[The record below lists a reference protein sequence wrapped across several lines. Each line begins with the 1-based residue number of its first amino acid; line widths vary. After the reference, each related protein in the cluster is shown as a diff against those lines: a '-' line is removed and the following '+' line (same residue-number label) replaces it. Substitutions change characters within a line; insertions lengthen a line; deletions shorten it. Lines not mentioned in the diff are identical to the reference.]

1 MLSGVTSSVVVRV
14 LYQIIIYMSSNENL
28 SLQICIYIYVTYTT
42 LCICGCQSGVSAE
55 ETFVFTCLPCCF
67 LQDIAV

>member
-28 SLQICIYIYVTYTT
+28 SLQICIYIYMLHTQLYVYVAVKA
-42 LCICGCQSGVSAE
+42 VSPLKKLL
-55 ETFVFTCLPCCF
+55 CLPVYHVVFCK
-67 LQDIAV
+67 I